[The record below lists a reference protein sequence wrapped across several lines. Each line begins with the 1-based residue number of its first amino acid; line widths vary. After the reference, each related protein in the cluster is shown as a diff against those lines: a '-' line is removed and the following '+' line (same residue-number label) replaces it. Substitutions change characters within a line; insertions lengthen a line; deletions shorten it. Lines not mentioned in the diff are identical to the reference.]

1 MTLNNKIQIP
11 FKKFVQSAFKT
22 SQEWLK
28 VSQIADELINYLR
41 SESVLMEIE
50 KANIP
55 GAHSSLIQSIILKK
69 ANELGFLNESAGL
82 FIDYENKRLRPDYFL
97 NLGTTG
103 ILIEVER
110 GKTNQNNM
118 DFLDIWKCH
127 ICKHA
132 HYLFLFVPVELRQ
145 NKSGKVVG
153 RPFDMVSRHLN
164 TFFIPEN
171 YINVRGA
178 VIVGY

>member
-1 MTLNNKIQIP
+1 M
-11 FKKFVQSAFKT
+11 
-22 SQEWLK
+22 
-28 VSQIADELINYLR
+28 R
-41 SESVLMEIE
+41 SESVLIEIE

-69 ANELGFLNESAGL
+69 AHELGFLDESTGL
-82 FIDYENKRLRPDYFL
+82 FKDYENSRLRPDYYL
-97 NLGTTG
+97 KLGNTG

-132 HYLFLFVPVELRQ
+132 HYLFIFVPVELRQ
-145 NKSGKVVG
+145 NTSGKIVG
-153 RPFDMVSRHLN
+153 RPYEMVTKHLK
-164 TFFIPEN
+164 TFFKPEN